1 MPKLSKAAA
10 KQVENAEAAAGF
22 APLPEGRYA
31 AQLRSVTEKERK
43 DGKKYPYWV
52 WEYHNLHNEDGQAQP
67 GRMWNNTSLSPDAA
81 RYLKATFEAFGY
93 TSDSDTDEIIGE
105 WVVLYIAKTVIASGV
120 KAGQPTNEVRQ
131 VLPFEPGDWPF
142 DPESVQG
149 SADSGD
155 DVF

>member
-10 KQVENAEAAAGF
+10 KQVDNAEAAAGF

-31 AQLRSVTEKERK
+31 AQLRSVTQK
-43 DGKKYPYWV
+43 DGKEHPYWV

-67 GRMWNNTSLSPDAA
+67 GRMWNNTSLSPKATGF
-81 RYLKATFEAFGY
+81 LKATFEAFGY
-93 TSDSDTDEIIGE
+93 TSDSDTDDIIGE

-131 VLPFEPGDWPF
+131 VLPFEAGDWPF
-142 DPESVQG
+142 DTDDVKGNTES
-149 SADSGD
+149 D